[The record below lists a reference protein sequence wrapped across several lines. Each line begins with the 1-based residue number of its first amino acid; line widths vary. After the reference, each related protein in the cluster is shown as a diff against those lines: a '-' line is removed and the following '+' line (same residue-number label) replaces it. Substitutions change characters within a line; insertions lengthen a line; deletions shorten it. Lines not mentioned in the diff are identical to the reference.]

1 MIEGPA
7 SLYSAFEI
15 HICWNVDSNDRIDPP
30 IQTEYLRSGGATT
43 LTTESTANHE
53 AYTSR
58 RRADNVLKD
67 GAPTVGARTDDAWL
81 SKRSFESAW

>member
-43 LTTESTANHE
+43 LTSALPEQT
-53 AYTSR
+53 
-58 RRADNVLKD
+58 RAVFAEVPSDEL
-67 GAPTVGARTDDAWL
+67 PSERTHCTG
-81 SKRSFESAW
+81 